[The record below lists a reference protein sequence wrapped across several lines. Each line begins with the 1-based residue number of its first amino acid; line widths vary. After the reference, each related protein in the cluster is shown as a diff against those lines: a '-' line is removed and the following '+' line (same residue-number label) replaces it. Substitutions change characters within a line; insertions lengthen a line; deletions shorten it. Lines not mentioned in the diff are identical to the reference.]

1 MADRQEG
8 PQTLSPSQTARGL
21 RAFITQSVLQG
32 AWSRAFGINT
42 VVYSGFALSL
52 GASPSDIAFL
62 TALASLAC
70 LIQLVAIRFTSRI
83 KRRKAFVVGCGCVEM
98 FLRFAP
104 ILIPLVLL
112 KSFHVPAIYF
122 CVLSA
127 LIFTH
132 LRAPLLNDWLALTTP
147 EGYRGRF
154 ISQRWLWLTLMMI
167 IAGFTYGVILDQ
179 YPETGDGGRY
189 GGFVWTFIIA
199 LIAGWG
205 SYLALVAAPA
215 PRVEEDADG
224 GTLEA
229 IATVLRDTKFRRL
242 LTFRA
247 VVQFSTALAMPFFSV
262 FMIKELGLS
271 YTTMALYG
279 NIALVTVLLSNR
291 PVGGLVDRF
300 GSKPVMQVLFIPG
313 IIAPVLWAWAP
324 GLHLLVPLAM
334 IIGNLMHTSV
344 KLSGVPL
351 LWDAIPQRGNR
362 APYFAVWSVS
372 IHLAAFAGAAAGGI
386 LASVLETVPLEWGGV
401 RLSNIQVIFLLT
413 ALLRAVPLVLLR
425 HVEEKKAQSATRLV
439 TQVRKGNAL
448 TYTFNA
454 FVMNFFTREGIR
466 AWAATG
472 MARSGSPMAAED
484 LIHAL
489 DDISPQVRRRAA
501 EGLGMLG
508 AEEGAGPLMEQME
521 NRDSDIR
528 AEAAEALGKIQ
539 HPLSLDALRHAMS
552 DRDSRVRISAI
563 RALGEVGGE
572 GVREYLHESM
582 TGDFDR
588 QAFPTF
594 IDVLSRLG
602 ERRIVALAGRR
613 LHEYDSPV
621 IRAQLL
627 NSICRALGAGES
639 FYQLAILDEYK
650 QATRI
655 VSTLEKARK
664 DLDAIGAH
672 VRPLRG
678 AASSALAKALTDCEE
693 GHYRDACREL
703 VAVAR
708 EVSAHAKP
716 IIASER
722 SGQGNQTG
730 RDAVEG
736 LAELARVE
744 WPDGGSQQE
753 ALFVTVCL
761 GQLLVDLRAEAG
773 A

>member
-313 IIAPVLWAWAP
+313 IIAFL
-324 GLHLLVPLAM
+324 GYVP
-334 IIGNLMHTSV
+334 H
-344 KLSGVPL
+344 
-351 LWDAIPQRGNR
+351 D
-362 APYFAVWSVS
+362 
-372 IHLAAFAGAAAGGI
+372 
-386 LASVLETVPLEWGGV
+386 
-401 RLSNIQVIFLLT
+401 
-413 ALLRAVPLVLLR
+413 
-425 HVEEKKAQSATRLV
+425 
-439 TQVRKGNAL
+439 TQ
-448 TYTFNA
+448 
-454 FVMNFFTREGIR
+454 
-466 AWAATG
+466 
-472 MARSGSPMAAED
+472 PMTLGEQ
-484 LIHAL
+484 IV
-489 DDISPQVRRRAA
+489 VRRRMLGLTQKQLAH
-501 EGLGMLG
+501 GLGVDPSSLG
-508 AEEGAGPLMEQME
+508 GWE
-521 NRDSDIR
+521 R
-528 AEAAEALGKIQ
+528 
-539 HPLSLDALRHAMS
+539 
-552 DRDSRVRISAI
+552 
-563 RALGEVGGE
+563 GE
-572 GVREYLHESM
+572 GR
-582 TGDFDR
+582 
-588 QAFPTF
+588 P
-594 IDVLSRLG
+594 SRK
-602 ERRIVALAGRR
+602 LAQR
-613 LHEYDSPV
+613 L
-621 IRAQLL
+621 
-627 NSICRALGAGES
+627 
-639 FYQLAILDEYK
+639 
-650 QATRI
+650 
-655 VSTLEKARK
+655 
-664 DLDAIGAH
+664 
-672 VRPLRG
+672 
-678 AASSALAKALTDCEE
+678 SALL
-693 GHYRDACREL
+693 
-703 VAVAR
+703 
-708 EVSAHAKP
+708 P
-716 IIASER
+716 
-722 SGQGNQTG
+722 
-730 RDAVEG
+730 G
-736 LAELARVE
+736 LETTSDE
-744 WPDGGSQQE
+744 
-753 ALFVTVCL
+753 
-761 GQLLVDLRAEAG
+761 
-773 A
+773 